1 MARARVAV
9 TVLPDAPPPG
19 SPRALPP
26 AVLPSAATA
35 PEATTAKPVAP
46 VTGDAVVD
54 HYQPRTELGRDLL
67 ELRRA
72 YILGGG
78 KLLSWDE
85 LDEEMR
91 ERRGG
96 ARVSRQRDPDAI
108 TAGDYDMIARLDG
121 VSHLPGPAP

>member
-1 MARARVAV
+1 MTTRVDGADENGQMRLLEPLTGVVRARVAV
-9 TVLPDAPPPG
+9 TVLPDIPLPW
-19 SPRALPP
+19 SPRAIPP
-26 AVLPSAATA
+26 AVHPPAATA
-35 PEATTAKPVAP
+35 PEEATTAMPVAP
-46 VTGDAVVD
+46 LTGDAVVD
-54 HYQPRTELGRDLL
+54 HYQRRTALGRDLL

-96 ARVSRQRDPDAI
+96 A
-108 TAGDYDMIARLDG
+108 
-121 VSHLPGPAP
+121 

>member
-26 AVLPSAATA
+26 AVLPPAATA
-35 PEATTAKPVAP
+35 PEEATTATPVAP

-67 ELRRA
+67 AIRRRA
-72 YILGGG
+72 IARGLQ
-78 KLLSWDE
+78 LQSVDAI
-85 LDEEMR
+85 LDE
-91 ERRGG
+91 
-96 ARVSRQRDPDAI
+96 VRQGRAE
-108 TAGDYDMIARLDG
+108 AGDDQDLRW
-121 VSHLPGPAP
+121 P